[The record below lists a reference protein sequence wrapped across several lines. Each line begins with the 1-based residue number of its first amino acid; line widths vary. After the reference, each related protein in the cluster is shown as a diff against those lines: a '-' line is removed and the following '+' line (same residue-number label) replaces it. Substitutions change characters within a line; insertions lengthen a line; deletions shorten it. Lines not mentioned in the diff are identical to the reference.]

1 MGEGTS
7 YITTQGGG
15 ESTTL
20 SPKDTGYLKRG
31 RGEDVKILDIYERTY
46 LYSEMYVSR
55 NKRGAY
61 RKRNHKKAVDSKYY
75 IQRQSYSEEEG
86 NIPQIL

>member
-1 MGEGTS
+1 MREH
-7 YITTQGGG
+7 ICTQRCMYR
-15 ESTTL
+15 ETL
-20 SPKDTGYLKRG
+20 DRMRCDEWG
-31 RGEDVKILDIYERTY
+31 
-46 LYSEMYVSR
+46 

-61 RKRNHKKAVDSKYY
+61 RKRNHKKAVDGKYY